1 LSRGGFTR
9 AQKRP
14 EKIFF
19 LMYLEPR
26 WLHKS
31 TKDRQGDHNHHTQEP
46 ICMCILQ
53 YVCVYYTQ
61 IHTDRGTT
69 PTRRSLHECVYY
81 TRARARTRAVR
92 ARTHTHIY
100 IHIYTHKHTQ
110 PNPNAYPPK
119 HTPFRKDIKTVLK
132 VEELIVPPGHEL
144 LRGAHTSARLF
155 ERVFLCK

>member
-1 LSRGGFTR
+1 
-9 AQKRP
+9 
-14 EKIFF
+14 
-19 LMYLEPR
+19 MYVYIT
-26 WLHKS
+26 HK
-31 TKDRQGDHNHHTQEP
+31 
-46 ICMCILQ
+46 
-53 YVCVYYTQ
+53 YTQ
-61 IHTDRGTT
+61 TGGLPPHAGAYMNAYITH
-69 PTRRSLHECVYY
+69 
-81 TRARARTRAVR
+81 ARA
-92 ARTHTHIY
+92 HTHIY